1 MEEEAAL
8 KFSKRKKKRRPSRL
22 RWILACVLVVAAI
35 TLWAVL
41 ARAFAPKGNTTTDRF
56 DAIIVLG
63 YPADSDGNPTP
74 TQLARVSEAVRE
86 YDRGVAPRLILSG
99 GAAHNHF
106 VEAQSMARIARAQGV
121 PASAIFL
128 EPNAKD
134 TIQNACYSA
143 RIMKQHNWDSAEV
156 VSSPSH
162 LPRAGI
168 IFSRLPAQLH
178 LAWHTHAAPPLEPDS
193 AAMRWA
199 IQTVEVI
206 KTARYLVYA
215 NWAESCSP

>member
-1 MEEEAAL
+1 MRY
-8 KFSKRKKKRRPSRL
+8 SPRNKKRRLSRL
-22 RWILACVLVVAAI
+22 RWILVCVLAVVAIAF
-35 TLWAVL
+35 WAVL
-41 ARAFAPKGNTTTDRF
+41 ARAFAPQGNTTAVHF

-74 TQLARVSEAVRE
+74 EQLARVSEAVRE

-106 VEAQSMARIARAQGV
+106 VEAESMARVARAQGV

-134 TIQNACYSA
+134 TIQNACYSV
-143 RIMKQHNWDSAEV
+143 RMMKQHGWSSAEV
-156 VSSPSH
+156 ISSTYH

-168 IFSRLPAQLH
+168 LFSRLPIE
-178 LAWHTHAAPPLEPDS
+178 WHTHAAPPLEPDS

-199 IQTVEVI
+199 INTVETV
-206 KTARYLVYA
+206 KTARYLVYTS
-215 NWAESCSP
+215 WAESCSP

>member
-1 MEEEAAL
+1 VEGEAVL
-8 KFSKRKKKRRPSRL
+8 KKYSPRKKKRRPSRL
-22 RWILACVLVVAAI
+22 RWILACVLVIVAI

-41 ARAFAPKGNTTTDRF
+41 ARAFAPQGNTTVDHF

-74 TQLARVSEAVRE
+74 EQLARVSEAVRE

-106 VEAQSMARIARAQGV
+106 VEAQSMARVARAQGV
-121 PASAIFL
+121 PESAIFL

-143 RIMKQHNWDSAEV
+143 RIMKEHNWGSAEV
-156 VSSPSH
+156 VSSPYH
-162 LPRAGI
+162 LPRAGL
-168 IFSRLPAQLH
+168 IFNHLPIE
-178 LAWHTHAAPPLEPDS
+178 WHNHAAPPLEPDS

-199 IQTVEVI
+199 INTVEVI
-206 KTARYLVYA
+206 KTARYLVYTQ
-215 NWAESCSP
+215 WAESCSP